1 MFNSCVVHIKKVK
14 RKWKSMNIPF
24 LLVCTLVLSVCSTDE
39 LKSAKEKFKDNLTV
53 LARMRLAIS
62 EIAQPKTLI
71 KEQLKVTKLKEQIK
85 ENEEEL
91 NSSCI
96 TFGTANDI
104 QNVKILNFDTFPVL
118 HYSAINNPGWTV
130 IQQRINGGENFN
142 RNWETYKKGF
152 GNFTD
157 DFFLGLEK
165 IHRLTNDQPH
175 ELYVHMERFN
185 GSTFCARYDNFR
197 VAGEED
203 KYRLLS
209 LGSYSGNAD
218 RDRLRSHEHHKFST
232 FDSDNDLYQDYNIAE
247 LRQSGWWYGP
257 VSRAA
262 WLVICLIIISIFQID

>member
-1 MFNSCVVHIKKVK
+1 
-14 RKWKSMNIPF
+14 MNILF
-24 LLVCTLVLSVCSTDE
+24 LLWWTLVLSVGCISKLET
-39 LKSAKEKFKDNLTV
+39 AKAKFENNLTV
-53 LARMRLAIS
+53 LVRMRLAINSCNS
-62 EIAQPKTLI
+62 EIAQFKILIEEVSNI
-71 KEQLKVTKLKEQIK
+71 KEQLKK
-85 ENEEEL
+85 NEDEL

-104 QNVKILNFDTFPVL
+104 RNVNILNFDTFPVL
-118 HYSAINNPGWTV
+118 RYSAINNPGWTV
-130 IQQRINGGENFN
+130 IQQRINGEENFN
-142 RNWETYKKGF
+142 RNWTTYKKGF
-152 GNFTD
+152 GNFTG

-165 IHRLTNDQPH
+165 IYRLTNDQPH
-175 ELYVHMERFN
+175 ELYIHMERFN

-247 LRQSGWWYGP
+247 LRQAGWWYGP
-257 VSRAA
+257 ISRAA
-262 WLVICLIIISIFQID
+262 WLVIC